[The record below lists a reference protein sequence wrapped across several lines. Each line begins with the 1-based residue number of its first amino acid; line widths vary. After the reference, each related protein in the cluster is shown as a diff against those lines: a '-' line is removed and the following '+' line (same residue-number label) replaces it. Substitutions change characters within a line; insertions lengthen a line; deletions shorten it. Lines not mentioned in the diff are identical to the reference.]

1 MLGYDYSQE
10 PTLLG
15 TNNLYFNEITDGIMT
30 IQNGDLIN
38 GNLISCHSLVV
49 NGVDISTVEGSGAQG
64 IQGIHGTNNIFEVPE
79 IHQLPSSNDPYV
91 LDTVSSSTDASGCI
105 TYNHQLEFGVP
116 QGIQGI
122 QGIQGP
128 QGDKG
133 DKGDKASG
141 GDILGALVD
150 LGTIAGEAA
159 LGATVVQLHTDVGVL
174 QGEVGTLTADVT
186 TLQAKTLNMTHNPG
200 TNKTNFSVNR
210 FAIDNGIS
218 DKITLSNDGTIS
230 STNLNFDNIISGPE
244 IEVTN
249 INPHTVLGGIVGTGI
264 NIGTSYTGVDVNII
278 NIGNPIA
285 NVNLVGLVSCNGCLI
300 NNERIHRKIG
310 FVSTWV
316 MIHIG
321 CFLL

>member
-30 IQNGDLIN
+30 IQNGDIVN
-38 GNLISCHSLVV
+38 GNLISCHSLIV
-49 NGVDISTVEGSGAQG
+49 NGVDISTTGGSGGAPG

-105 TYNHQLEFGVP
+105 TYNHQLEFGIP

-133 DKGDKASG
+133 DKGDNASG
-141 GDILGALVD
+141 GDILGALIDVG
-150 LGTIAGEAA
+150 LAAGEIT
-159 LGATVVQLHTDVGVL
+159 LGVAVANLYSDVATLSGT
-174 QGEVGTLTADVT
+174 VGTLSADVT

-200 TNKTNFSVNR
+200 TNKTSFSVNS
-210 FAIDNGIS
+210 FVIDNGVS
-218 DKITLSNDGTIS
+218 DKITLENDGTVS
-230 STNLNFDNIISGPE
+230 CTTLDVSTVNADIVSVPE

-249 INPHTVLGGIVGTGI
+249 INPYSVGGIVGTGI
-264 NIGTSYTGVDVNII
+264 NIGTNYTGVNVNMI

-285 NVNLVGLVSCNGCLI
+285 NVNLVGLVTCNGI
-300 NNERIHRKIG
+300 PISDP
-310 FVSTWV
+310 F
-316 MIHIG
+316 HISD
-321 CFLL
+321 FFSQF